1 MALQDLLRKAQQSRI
16 GKTISNVTSRIDR
29 DKGMSGFQ
37 LVPGGASGARQRVQT
52 SFRENP
58 GSYNIFN
65 QIKPTLIDPISSFK
79 PRGAQMTL
87 GEAVKQTAP
96 NVVGDFGRTL
106 SGSGTF
112 IEKMPVLSNVAQMS
126 ARTGQSIGSG
136 VMNIGAGLGQ
146 ALDPSKNALQRLGGG
161 GSKVL
166 RGMGQV
172 AAPGITPFQVAN
184 IGAEVGPS
192 QTKRLASGALK
203 GITQSQDLTGLAQ
216 SKKSLNIPMI
226 GQVDPYEAVGEMI
239 GFTQNPVNKRILQ
252 FTEKLMPTQKGP
264 VKWFMSTASRG
275 GLEDLLLNFD
285 KVAEAKN
292 PAKQMLNTMSE
303 GALAELVGQGVISK
317 TGKGFDFAI
326 NNKASQQ
333 LKQQLE
339 SAFEGL
345 GQAKKQAD
353 NFIDVAPT
361 ADKPYGG
368 LRTLAKSRL
377 KQAQDAL
384 LPQEF
389 MDAGGSQ
396 GGFARIGKSNDEE
409 LLNIYRGYDN
419 NYTPKKGNYYST
431 DKEYAREFAFG
442 AEDKNIINSNV
453 KKSDVL
459 IKDKLPRATSEE
471 ELTLAI
477 NEAKKNGYK
486 AVMVDEGPGQANSV
500 FFIEKTDNPSKT
512 IAQQIKDRIL
522 PPEFMA
528 EGGSQG
534 GFVNFGADVNTKS
547 KQLYEDIYKST
558 NPEETLFNINSY
570 LDDIR
575 LRGDKTDFQALKR
588 ALKQYKSDIVSGK
601 GIPRHPE
608 LEKIFNVIEDVE
620 VTNIKDFDN
629 SIKDI
634 QQQIEMARP
643 DMEKMAI
650 EENLQ
655 SFQQDVDLAKKTV
668 KSFENNPGRFE
679 LMLEQKNPDLIEKL
693 TILAQ
698 DPKYQVMYNQGES
711 DDFVFRVIYGDIKA
725 GKKVEPQFFGAENKQ
740 LEAEIT
746 PEMERLGLTP
756 DDSQLQTQQA
766 LRDLQSNEQF
776 IKTAPEITPE
786 LLAQPNK
793 IKTTQALK
801 SQSPEIVTAKAGTLE
816 GQKKRKFIQT
826 VIKSEEATPQMKEAA
841 AKVDPQNY
849 EVQSNVQ
856 AVSFADDFLKNN
868 SVDDAKRFVIDSK
881 KPDQNTTAVGLEL
894 MRKYQEEGSY
904 DQAIEVLEALD
915 KQGREAGRMVQSLS
929 MWSRLSPEGM
939 LRFAQKE
946 FEKANERLTKFGRA
960 ELTPE
965 LAQQVTQR
973 MKAIQRMADGPEKTK
988 ATKEVMNLISEQ
1000 IPASASEWL
1009 DAYRYQNMLS
1019 GPNTQLRNIY
1029 GNFFQGGVLRPATI
1043 PFEVINDYV
1052 TASLTGKER
1061 SRYLNEVPKYLR
1073 TFYGS
1078 VPEAAQQFWQTM
1090 KGTDIDVKRLDLEID
1105 RRKNLPAALTV
1116 VPRFMEGMDRFFSTM
1131 IKNAETARLMSTG
1144 LDQKQAEMEAGDLAE
1159 KLLFR
1164 SQLDPKNLSGQGTL
1178 LSGIDKTVSW
1188 IQKSP
1193 IPGTRWFLPFVSTP
1207 TNALKQLIEYSPG
1220 IGLAALPGNDKKS
1233 QLLAKQAMASIV
1245 ALGGA
1250 QLAMT
1255 GNTTWAAPTDPK
1267 EKELFYASGRKPYS
1281 VRVGNMWV
1289 PMMYL
1294 GPLSGALALPAAVNY
1309 WNKESKTSLTDSQ
1322 VKKLSKIAAAQV
1334 EFISQQSFLS
1344 NVGTMIDIMR
1354 GDIDKSV
1361 EGTLGF
1367 TTAQLIPASGFI
1379 RYINKMVDPV
1389 YRKASGFSE
1398 SIQQNI
1404 PGATRSLEAYTLPDG
1419 SISTRDPLNLVMPF
1433 DLGKA
1438 RDEYDLPLE
1447 QRREYNKQ
1455 KSILNV
1461 AKKQLEAGGSSAK
1474 IQTSGVTTP
1483 AGLTTAQSRDFIKE
1497 KVKLGFDV
1505 PTEELESA
1513 FLQSALTMPKSNRY
1527 EEGQR
1532 KSKLFSELSSIESN
1546 EYLSQ
1551 DQKDHL
1557 SGVIAKEVGLTT
1569 QDLETYK
1576 VAKGDNNEKTLF
1588 VLDQIDTFNSNDEL
1602 MRFLVNGRKPVNG
1615 KTLVS
1620 DGVLKNLADDGIIPY
1635 QLYKDLKNLD
1645 LTETGAIKTSSKRS
1659 GSKKVKTVKPN
1670 FSKLANI
1677 KPFSSVKIS
1686 TSSPIKANVSG
1697 LTFGS

>member
-16 GKTISNVTSRIDR
+16 GKTISNVTSRLDR

-126 ARTGQSIGSG
+126 ARTGQSVGSG

-172 AAPGITPFQVAN
+172 ATPGITPFQVAN

-226 GQVDPYEAVGEMI
+226 GQVDPYEAVGEMV

-264 VKWFMSTASRG
+264 VKWFMSTSSRG

-317 TGKGFDFAI
+317 TGKGFDFTI

-353 NFIDVAPT
+353 NFIEVDPT

-384 LPQEF
+384 
-389 MDAGGSQ
+389 
-396 GGFARIGKSNDEE
+396 
-409 LLNIYRGYDN
+409 
-419 NYTPKKGNYYST
+419 
-431 DKEYAREFAFG
+431 
-442 AEDKNIINSNV
+442 
-453 KKSDVL
+453 
-459 IKDKLPRATSEE
+459 
-471 ELTLAI
+471 
-477 NEAKKNGYK
+477 
-486 AVMVDEGPGQANSV
+486 
-500 FFIEKTDNPSKT
+500 
-512 IAQQIKDRIL
+512 L

-679 LMLEQKNPDLIEKL
+679 LMLEQKNPDLIDKL

-698 DPKYQVMYNQGES
+698 DPKYQVMYDQGES

-725 GKKVEPQFFGAENKQ
+725 GKKVEPQFYGGENKQ
-740 LEAEIT
+740 LEADIT
-746 PEMERLGLTP
+746 PEMEKLGLTP

-766 LRDLQSNEQF
+766 LSDLQSNEQF

-1659 GSKKVKTVKPN
+1659 RSKKVKTVKPN